1 MPLPRGN
8 LMTPVGITAAGVL
21 QALLCDADGRL
32 VVSGTFGLYDAYV
45 CVRDVKAA
53 GVDGGVFT
61 SGAWRIR
68 DINDEQ
74 ADTANICTI
83 AGNVITLAAGTY
95 QCRIACPGV
104 TVRSHQARLYDNTA
118 DEVVLAG
125 TSSGTG
131 AAYSMTTSVIIGR
144 FTLSEESALQVEHRC
159 ELTRPATGMGL
170 AVNWSEVEIYTVA
183 EFWREA

>member
-1 MPLPRGN
+1 
-8 LMTPVGITAAGVL
+8 MTPVGVTAAGVL

-53 GVDGGVFT
+53 GVNGGTFT

-104 TVRSHQARLYDNTA
+104 TTRGHQARLYDNTA
-118 DEVVLAG
+118 DEVVIAG
-125 TSSGTG
+125 TSSGAGSVYTT
-131 AAYSMTTSVIIGR
+131 ATSVIIGR

-159 ELTRPATGMGL
+159 ELTRLDSGMGRK
-170 AVNWSEVEIYTVA
+170 VGWTEVEVYTVA